1 VTVFSATKKREPCIA
16 VLARQCWI
24 WIDPS
29 TDWIG
34 LDWIGLD
41 WIGWNGMDWI
51 GLGWIGLDWIGLGG
65 MDWIGLGG
73 MTVFFRIMIYELL
86 AVPVLSRLKVSIRIG
101 RPNGTYGLRVRFN
114 TRCLWIGMDR
124 VSKTNPCPT
133 LV

>member
-1 VTVFSATKKREPCIA
+1 VLGYSNSRPKYFLQSVTVFSATKKREPCIA

-73 MTVFFRIMIYELL
+73 MTVFFSNYDL
-86 AVPVLSRLKVSIRIG
+86 
-101 RPNGTYGLRVRFN
+101 
-114 TRCLWIGMDR
+114 
-124 VSKTNPCPT
+124 
-133 LV
+133 